1 MFVSDAYP
9 KPKVLG
15 DSGLPSEMT
24 SKVVA
29 TLSSG
34 ASTLINELPRDKR
47 GQGWPLEE
55 PTWQPENNSLEVAF
69 DYSSIHEGGAR
80 GNTEEAEGWELSSFP
95 SQDT

>member
-1 MFVSDAYP
+1 MFVSGAYP
-9 KPKVLG
+9 KPKALG

-34 ASTLINELPRDKR
+34 TSTLINELPRDKR

-55 PTWQPENNSLEVAF
+55 PT
-69 DYSSIHEGGAR
+69 
-80 GNTEEAEGWELSSFP
+80 
-95 SQDT
+95 